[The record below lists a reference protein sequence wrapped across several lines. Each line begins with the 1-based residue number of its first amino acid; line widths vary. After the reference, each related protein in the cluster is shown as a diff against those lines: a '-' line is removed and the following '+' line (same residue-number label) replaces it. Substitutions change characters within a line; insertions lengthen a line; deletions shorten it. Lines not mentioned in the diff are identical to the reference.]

1 MNYAET
7 ILTGLSKYNLYD
19 KLNEKEKKSEHL
31 RYCSNVEHLDS
42 KYKGIRELCSLFA
55 RNLINLDEILSDEDD
70 RDERC
75 RYFTL
80 WIHDSIRKNFSIQW
94 NDPDVNTVIR
104 KFFSLLSTVKSK
116 SKTNNCKYE
125 YVKENTLDS
134 WKNWKDLYDFIKNY
148 NEIQNKINSNDISCP
163 IYLEYYQYI
172 EGIYKVYKQDCCNNN
187 NPKCPFPNGSNPW
200 CQQTDTL
207 PKLECNKVNPVES
220 AYTEAERAGTV
231 ERSAQDGVSYSVA
244 SPLPA
249 PDQDETGDMVNNSD
263 YYSKLG
269 VSLPFLGILSTF
281 VYLYNFTTFGT
292 RIRSK
297 LLRKSKTNL
306 NLDDDAQ
313 HLLQHDSENTDLN
326 IYNDDFNINYHSS

>member
-1 MNYAET
+1 MH
-7 ILTGLSKYNLYD
+7 KYSFY
-19 KLNEKEKKSEHL
+19 HIT
-31 RYCSNVEHLDS
+31 Y
-42 KYKGIRELCSLFA
+42 I
-55 RNLINLDEILSDEDD
+55 
-70 RDERC
+70 
-75 RYFTL
+75 YFL
-80 WIHDSIRKNFSIQW
+80 
-94 NDPDVNTVIR
+94 V
-104 KFFSLLSTVKSK
+104 L
-116 SKTNNCKYE
+116 
-125 YVKENTLDS
+125 
-134 WKNWKDLYDFIKNY
+134 
-148 NEIQNKINSNDISCP
+148 
-163 IYLEYYQYI
+163 YI
-172 EGIYKVYKQDCCNNN
+172 ERIYKVYKQDCCNSN

-200 CQQTDTL
+200 CQQNHTL

-231 ERSAQDGVSYSVA
+231 EISAQDGVSYSVA

-313 HLLQHDSENTDLN
+313 HLLQHDSENIDLN
-326 IYNDDFNINYHSS
+326 TYNDDFNINYHSS